1 MTGDILIRGG
11 LVIDGS
17 GRPGEIGD
25 VAVRDGRIAA
35 LGRSLPQSGGKVIDA
50 AGLAVAPGFIDIK
63 THSDFTLPINPK
75 AESKVRQGVTTE
87 IVGHCG
93 FSVAPVL
100 PGRLELIRDYLSA
113 SAPWLPFCELGFPE
127 YLDSFPATAVN
138 AGMLVGHH
146 TLRLNVMGMDARA
159 PNAAELAQMAAL
171 LDEGLAAGALGLST
185 GLFTP
190 PSSYADRAEIIALCQ
205 VVKRHNAAYFTHIR
219 DESSR
224 VVEAVEEAIDIARS
238 CGVHVEIVH
247 LKCSGMDN
255 WGKAKRILE
264 MIEAARAEGLAI
276 DCDAYPYAAG
286 SNPLKNLLPQWVQ
299 SGGLEAMLARLALA
313 ETRARIGAEIERDG
327 LNNWGRIPSWE
338 CVQISISPHLPQHAG
353 QTVAAIA
360 AARGRG
366 PIDLV
371 CDYLIEDQGATRVLI
386 TSIAEDDIREIVR
399 SPSALV
405 GSDGNCVADYGIVAQ
420 GMPHPRFYGTFP
432 RIIGHY
438 VHGERL
444 LPLETAVRKMTGATA
459 AALRLR
465 DRGLLREG
473 YRADIAIFD
482 PDDFKDRATYAE
494 PHQYPS
500 GARTTVLVNGVVVVE
515 DARHTGALPGMVL
528 RRGATARSAEPG
540 PLLGGAEP
548 VEPRA
553 HGLPIGADAAY
564 PSRRDFGLVSV
575 IGYASRN
582 SLNRLAYWNLAEVLI
597 NATCRPR
604 FRD

>member
-17 GRPGEIGD
+17 GRPGEVGD
-25 VAVRDGRIAA
+25 LVVRDGRIAA
-35 LGRSLPQSGGKVIDA
+35 LGRSLPQSGAKVIDA
-50 AGLAVAPGFIDIK
+50 EGLAVAPGFIDIK

-87 IVGHCG
+87 IIGHCG

-100 PGRLELIRDYLSA
+100 PGKLALIRDYLSA
-113 SAPWLPFCELGFPE
+113 SAPWLPFRELRFPE
-127 YLDSFPATAVN
+127 YLDTFPAVAVN

-146 TLRLNVMGMDARA
+146 TLRLNVMGMEARA
-159 PNAAELAQMAAL
+159 PNAAELGQMAAL

-255 WGKAKRILE
+255 WGKARRILE

-299 SGGLEAMLARLALA
+299 SGGLEAMLARLALP
-313 ETRARIGAEIERDG
+313 ETRARIGAEIARDG
-327 LNNWGRIPSWE
+327 LNNWGRIPSWD

-353 QTVAAIA
+353 ETVAAIA
-360 AARGRG
+360 AARGRD

-405 GSDGNCVADYGIVAQ
+405 GSDGNCVADYGVVAQ

-438 VHGERL
+438 VHGEHL
-444 LPLETAVRKMTGATA
+444 LPLEAAVRKMTGATA

-465 DRGLLREG
+465 DRGLLKEG

-482 PDDFKDRATYAE
+482 PADFNDRATYAE

-515 DARHTGALPGMVL
+515 DARHTGALPGTVL
-528 RRGATARSAEPG
+528 RRAPDGTVG
-540 PLLGGAEP
+540 
-548 VEPRA
+548 
-553 HGLPIGADAAY
+553 
-564 PSRRDFGLVSV
+564 
-575 IGYASRN
+575 
-582 SLNRLAYWNLAEVLI
+582 
-597 NATCRPR
+597 
-604 FRD
+604 